1 MIYILCCGIVCL
13 SSYIGF
19 LIAKSY
25 VLKDKFYKAMLAMCD
40 GFISNINFKQ
50 NKLGELLSNL
60 SVGQDKLLER
70 PISLVKKVVIKQ
82 AGESE
87 FENAGCLYFLK
98 KEEKKELYTFISD
111 IGDGNIV
118 NEKQKYETLKYYLT
132 QKSNEAENNRRKN
145 ETLCYKLS
153 IAIGVVISILII

>member
-82 AGESE
+82 TGESE
-87 FENAGCLYFLK
+87 FENAGCIYFLK

-111 IGDGNIV
+111 IGDGNVV

>member
-19 LIAKSY
+19 LIAKIY

-40 GFISNINFKQ
+40 GFISKINFKQ

-70 PISLVKKVVIKQ
+70 PVSLVKNVVIKQ
-82 AGESE
+82 AVESE